1 MGASLFVGRVGGLAV
16 ALGVGAAMFSTGAVA
31 WADTSDSGARG
42 ADAADSPS
50 SASTSSASP
59 ASGNQPSARRANPG
73 ANRGAATRGND
84 RARTASPELSAH
96 SITAPTVGVARR
108 AAALAV
114 VDPESQANSVAAD
127 DFTVVPTAVELP
139 EPAGPDIRVHIDPMP
154 DPLPEPVEAYEV
166 TAFLS
171 EADNGVSDGADT
183 DPLVPADSP
192 VAWALLAAARREPLG
207 RAVRSAPTAQVTSSA
222 TVTSSAAVTNG
233 SLTVDPTVTIDDGII
248 QGYLEAVSSRGL
260 MMTYTALGPTCGS
273 NCALGDL
280 GGKISLGTIPLL
292 GETEQSFTIL
302 PYANWLDGDAK
313 GTQTFGVRVREVTN
327 LDMFLTGIPLV
338 GLFAAPIID
347 LLQTLPLIGDLLAP
361 LIGASVVATVAV
373 DVSTLA
379 PGGTPVAFTYRV
391 VSFDGVDISTNF
403 FPAAGIAAGVD
414 APTTI
419 SMPGLASAG
428 QSNPYAEFGIGG
440 QTLGVKPLRD
450 AGYNV
455 VTVTPRGE
463 FDSGGILQLDNPFFE
478 GRDVSAVVSWI
489 ASDTPAE
496 LNNPVIENDP
506 KVGMVGGSYGG
517 GIQLTAAATDPRI
530 DAIVPDIAW
539 NSLNS
544 SLYPDNTFKTAYG
557 SLLYLSLLTTG
568 ARVNSLIPRAILTGD
583 LLGWVSESAQ
593 ATLASSGPSALLAQL
608 QAPTLLTQGIVDVL
622 FPLQQSLISAEA
634 ILGNLYNAL
643 VPGSVP
649 AKVFWFCGGHGVCN
663 DTGNIEGGVPAIQT
677 VRLLADGLAWL
688 DRYVNGN
695 PGPADLI
702 PNFQFYDQ
710 LNTYYDSTLLP
721 YETGFNDLSPIGGI
735 SDGGLLPIIPIFGG
749 SNGLGDLPYSLGGGA
764 VAANAINIP
773 VEVPVGTQ
781 VVGAPTVT
789 FTYAGLGTTRAVYA
803 QVVNNATGLVLGNVV
818 TPLAVRLDGREH
830 TQTFTLSDIVFT
842 SDPLLASEGLT
853 VQITSSASAFEN
865 LTSFGLMNIS
875 NVTVAMPNR
884 TAV

>member
-1 MGASLFVGRVGGLAV
+1 MGASRYVGRVGGLAV
-16 ALGVGAAMFSTGAVA
+16 ALGVGVAMFSGSGLAS
-31 WADTSDSGARG
+31 ADTGSRG
-42 ADAADSPS
+42 ADSTDASNATES
-50 SASTSSASP
+50 SGSP
-59 ASGNQPSARRANPG
+59 AARNQPSARRANPG
-73 ANRGAATRGND
+73 ASRGAATRNND
-84 RARTASPELSAH
+84 RARTASPQLSAP
-96 SITAPTVGVARR
+96 SITAPVAGAARR

-114 VDPESQANSVAAD
+114 VDPEPATDSVAAD
-127 DFTVVPTAVELP
+127 DFTVVPPAVELP

-166 TAFLS
+166 AAFLS

-183 DPLVPADSP
+183 DPLVPADPLASGE
-192 VAWALLAAARREPLG
+192 LLAFVRRNTLALASSN
-207 RAVRSAPTAQVTSSA
+207 AVAPQ
-222 TVTSSAAVTNG
+222 VTSSAAVTSG
-233 SLTVDPTVTIDDGII
+233 SLTVDPTVVYFDGII
-248 QGYLEAVSSRGL
+248 RGNLGAVSGRGATL
-260 MMTYTALGPTCGS
+260 SFKLLGDSCGS
-273 NCALGDL
+273 NCGLGDI
-280 GGKISLGTIPLL
+280 GGKLTLGTL
-292 GETEQSFTIL
+292 GKDQPQSLAIL
-302 PYANWLDGDAK
+302 PYANWIDTSVADK
-313 GTQTFGVRVREVTN
+313 GIQTFGVRVREVTDF
-327 LDMFLTGIPLV
+327 DMFLTGIPLV
-338 GLFAAPIID
+338 GMFAAPIID

-373 DVSTLA
+373 NVLDLA
-379 PGGTPVAFTYRV
+379 PGDTPVAYTYTV
-391 VSFDGVDISTNF
+391 TSFDGVGISTNF

-440 QTLGVKPLRD
+440 QTLGVRPLRD

-463 FDSGGILQLDNPFFE
+463 FNSGGILQLDNPFFE

-506 KVGMVGGSYGG
+506 RVGMVGGSYGG

-593 ATLASSGPSALLAQL
+593 ATLASSGPTALLNQL

-643 VPGSVP
+643 DPGSVP

-663 DTGNIEGGVPAIQT
+663 DPVDLDAQA
-677 VRLLADGLAWL
+677 VRLLADGLNWL
-688 DRYVNGN
+688 DQYVAGT
-695 PGPADLI
+695 GSLATAI
-702 PNFQFYDQ
+702 PNFQWIDQ
-710 LNTYYDSTLLP
+710 LDGYYYSTYLP
-721 YETGFNDLSPIGGI
+721 SESAFNDEPDIGGI

-749 SNGLGDLPYSLGGGA
+749 SNGLGDLQYSLGGGA

-830 TQTFTLSDIVFT
+830 TQTFTLSDIVF
-842 SDPLLASEGLT
+842 SYDPTLASEGLT
-853 VQITSSASAFEN
+853 VQITSSATAFEN

-875 NVTVAMPNR
+875 NVSVTMPNR

>member
-1 MGASLFVGRVGGLAV
+1 MGASQFVGRVGGLAV

-31 WADTSDSGARG
+31 WADTSDSGGRG

-50 SASTSSASP
+50 SASPSA
-59 ASGNQPSARRANPG
+59 GTQPSARRANPG
-73 ANRGAATRGND
+73 ASRGSVTRSND
-84 RARTASPELSAH
+84 RARVASLEVSAP
-96 SITAPTVGVARR
+96 SITAPAAGVARR
-108 AAALAV
+108 VAALAV
-114 VDPESQANSVAAD
+114 VDPESATDSA
-127 DFTVVPTAVELP
+127 VPEEESPPAVELP
-139 EPAGPDIRVHIDPMP
+139 EPTGPDIRVHIDPMP

-183 DPLVPADSP
+183 DPLVPSDSP
-192 VAWALLAAARREPLG
+192 AAWALLAAARREPLS
-207 RAVRSAPTAQVTSSA
+207 RAVRTAPTAQVTSSA

-233 SLTVDPTVTIDDGII
+233 SLTVNPTVTIADGII

-260 MMTYTALGPTCGS
+260 MMTYTALGATCGS

-292 GETEQSFTIL
+292 GNTEQSFTIL
-302 PYANWLDGDAK
+302 PYANWLDGGTP
-313 GTQTFGVRVREVTN
+313 GTQTFGVRVREVTDF
-327 LDMFLTGIPLV
+327 DMFLTGIPLV
-338 GLFAAPIID
+338 GMFAAPIID

-361 LIGASVVATVAV
+361 LIGASVVATVDV
-373 DVSTLA
+373 DVADLA
-379 PGGTPVAFTYRV
+379 PGNTPVAFTYRV

-403 FPAAGIAAGVD
+403 FPAAGIAAGD
-414 APTTI
+414 LAPTAI

-463 FDSGGILQLDNPFFE
+463 FDSGGILQLDSPFDE

-489 ASDTPAE
+489 ASDTDAE
-496 LNNPVIENDP
+496 LNDDGDP

-583 LLGWVSESAQ
+583 LLGWISESAQ
-593 ATLASSGPSALLAQL
+593 ATLASSGPTALLAQL

-643 VPGSVP
+643 APGSVP

-663 DTGNIEGGVPAIQT
+663 DPVDFDAQA
-677 VRLLADGLAWL
+677 VRLLADGLNWL
-688 DRYVNGN
+688 DQYVAGT
-695 PGPADLI
+695 GSLATAI
-702 PNFQFYDQ
+702 PNFQWFDQ
-710 LNTYYDSTLLP
+710 LGGYHESPYLP
-721 YETGFNDLSPIGGI
+721 YESAFNDEPDIEGI
-735 SDGGLLPIIPIFGG
+735 ADGGLLPIIPFFGG

-764 VAANAINIP
+764 AAANAINIP
-773 VEVPVGTQ
+773 VTVPVGTQ

-818 TPLAVRLDGREH
+818 TPLAVILDGRER
-830 TQTFTLSDIVFT
+830 TQTFDLSDIVYT
-842 SDPLLASEGLT
+842 YDPGGEGGLT
-853 VQITSSASAFEN
+853 VQITSSATAFEN

-875 NVTVAMPNR
+875 SVSVTMPNR
-884 TAV
+884 TTTTP

>member
-1 MGASLFVGRVGGLAV
+1 MGASHFVGRVGGLAV

-31 WADTSDSGARG
+31 WADTSNSGGRG

-59 ASGNQPSARRANPG
+59 SAGNQPPARRANSA
-73 ANRGAATRGND
+73 ANRGTATRSND
-84 RARTASPELSAH
+84 RAHAASPEVSTP
-96 SITAPTVGVARR
+96 SITAPAAGVARR

-114 VDPESQANSVAAD
+114 VDPESATDSAA
-127 DFTVVPTAVELP
+127 PEEESPPAVELP
-139 EPAGPDIRVHIDPMP
+139 EPAGPDVKVHVDPMP

-192 VAWALLAAARREPLG
+192 AEWALLAAARREPLS

-222 TVTSSAAVTNG
+222 TVTSSAEVASG
-233 SLTVDPTVTIDDGII
+233 GLTVNPTVTIADGII

-260 MMTYTALGPTCGS
+260 MMTYTALGATCGS

-292 GETEQSFTIL
+292 GNTAQSFTIL

-313 GTQTFGVRVREVTN
+313 GTQTFGVRVREVTDF
-327 LDMFLTGIPLV
+327 DMFLTGIPLV

-361 LIGASVVATVAV
+361 LIGASVVATVDV
-373 DVSTLA
+373 DVADLA
-379 PGGTPVAFTYRV
+379 PGETPVAFTYRV

-403 FPAAGIAAGVD
+403 FPAAGIDAGVD
-414 APTTI
+414 APTAI

-440 QTLGVKPLRD
+440 QTLGVRPLRD

-463 FDSGGILQLDNPFFE
+463 FNSGGILQLDNPFYE

-489 ASDTPAE
+489 ASDTSAE
-496 LNNPVIENDP
+496 LNDTGDP

-583 LLGWVSESAQ
+583 LLGWISESAQ
-593 ATLASSGPSALLAQL
+593 ATLASSGPTALLAQL

-622 FPLQQSLISAEA
+622 FPLQQSLISAQA

-663 DTGNIEGGVPAIQT
+663 DPVDFDAQAA
-677 VRLLADGLAWL
+677 RLLADGLNWL
-688 DRYVNGN
+688 DQYVAGT
-695 PGPADLI
+695 GSLATAI
-702 PNFQFYDQ
+702 PNFQWIDQ
-710 LNTYYDSTLLP
+710 LGDYYASPYLP
-721 YETGFNDLSPIGGI
+721 YESAFNDEPDIGGI
-735 SDGGLLPIIPIFGG
+735 ADGGLLPIIPFFGG

-773 VEVPVGTQ
+773 VAVPIGTQ
-781 VVGAPTVT
+781 VVGAPTVS

-818 TPLAVRLDGREH
+818 TPLAVILDGRER
-830 TQTFTLSDIVFT
+830 TQTFDLSDIVYT
-842 SDPLLASEGLT
+842 YDPEGEGGLT
-853 VQITSSASAFEN
+853 VQITSSATAFEN
-865 LTSFGLMNIS
+865 FTSFGLMNIS
-875 NVTVAMPNR
+875 NVSVTMPNR
-884 TAV
+884 TL

>member
-31 WADTSDSGARG
+31 WADTSDSAARG
-42 ADAADSPS
+42 VDAADSPS
-50 SASTSSASP
+50 TASTSSASP
-59 ASGNQPSARRANPG
+59 AAGNQPSARRANPG
-73 ANRGAATRGND
+73 ANRGAATRSND
-84 RARTASPELSAH
+84 RARTVSPELSAQ

-108 AAALAV
+108 VAALAV
-114 VDPESQANSVAAD
+114 VDPESATNSAA
-127 DFTVVPTAVELP
+127 PEEESPPAVDLP
-139 EPAGPDIRVHIDPMP
+139 EPTGPDIRIHIDPMP

-183 DPLVPADSP
+183 DPLVPADSSA
-192 VAWALLAAARREPLG
+192 AWALLAAARREPLG
-207 RAVRSAPTAQVTSSA
+207 RAVRSAPAAQVTSSA
-222 TVTSSAAVTNG
+222 TVTSSAEVTSG
-233 SLTVDPTVTIDDGII
+233 GLTVDPTVTIADGII

-260 MMTYTALGPTCGS
+260 MMTYTALGATCGS

-292 GETEQSFTIL
+292 GNTAQSFTIL

-313 GTQTFGVRVREVTN
+313 GTQTFGVRVREVTDF
-327 LDMFLTGIPLV
+327 DMFLTGIPLV
-338 GLFAAPIID
+338 GMFAAPIID

-379 PGGTPVAFTYRV
+379 SGNTPVAYTYRV

-403 FPAAGIAAGVD
+403 FPAAGIAPGD
-414 APTTI
+414 LAPTAI

-440 QTLGVKPLRD
+440 QTLGVKPLRG

-463 FDSGGILQLDNPFFE
+463 FDSGGILQLDSPFYE

-489 ASDTPAE
+489 ASDTSAV
-496 LNNPVIENDP
+496 LNDTGDP

-583 LLGWVSESAQ
+583 LLGWISESAQ
-593 ATLASSGPSALLAQL
+593 ATLASSGPTALLAQL

-622 FPLQQSLISAEA
+622 FPLQQSLISAQA
-634 ILGNLYNAL
+634 ILGNLHNAL

-663 DTGNIEGGVPAIQT
+663 DPVDFDAQAA
-677 VRLLADGLAWL
+677 RLLADGLNWL
-688 DRYVNGN
+688 DQYVAGT
-695 PGPADLI
+695 GSLATAI
-702 PNFQFYDQ
+702 PNFQWIDQ
-710 LNTYYDSTLLP
+710 LGDYYASPYLP
-721 YETGFNDLSPIGGI
+721 YESAFNDEPDIGGI
-735 SDGGLLPIIPIFGG
+735 ADGGLLPIIPFFGG

-773 VEVPVGTQ
+773 VAVPIGTQ
-781 VVGAPTVT
+781 VVGAPTVS

-818 TPLAVRLDGREH
+818 TPLAVILDGRER
-830 TQTFTLSDIVFT
+830 TQTFDLSDIVYT
-842 SDPLLASEGLT
+842 YDPEGEGGLT

-875 NVTVAMPNR
+875 NVTVTMPNR
-884 TAV
+884 TTV

>member
-1 MGASLFVGRVGGLAV
+1 MGASQFVGRVGGLAV

-31 WADTSDSGARG
+31 WADTSNSGGRG

-59 ASGNQPSARRANPG
+59 SAGNQPPARRANSA
-73 ANRGAATRGND
+73 ANRGTATRSND
-84 RARTASPELSAH
+84 RAHAASPEVSTP
-96 SITAPTVGVARR
+96 SITAPAAGVARR

-114 VDPESQANSVAAD
+114 VDPESATDSAA
-127 DFTVVPTAVELP
+127 PEEESPPAVELP
-139 EPAGPDIRVHIDPMP
+139 EPAGPDVKVHVDPMP

-192 VAWALLAAARREPLG
+192 AEWALLAAARREPLS

-222 TVTSSAAVTNG
+222 TVTSSAEVASG
-233 SLTVDPTVTIDDGII
+233 GLTVNPTVTIADGII

-260 MMTYTALGPTCGS
+260 MMTYTALGATCGS

-292 GETEQSFTIL
+292 GNTAQSFTIL

-313 GTQTFGVRVREVTN
+313 GTQTFGVRVREVTDF
-327 LDMFLTGIPLV
+327 DMFLTGIPLV

-361 LIGASVVATVAV
+361 LIGASVVATVDV
-373 DVSTLA
+373 DVADLA
-379 PGGTPVAFTYRV
+379 PGETPVAFTYRV

-403 FPAAGIAAGVD
+403 FPAAGIDAGVD
-414 APTTI
+414 APTAI

-440 QTLGVKPLRD
+440 QTLGVRPLRD

-463 FDSGGILQLDNPFFE
+463 FNSGGILQLDNPFYE

-489 ASDTPAE
+489 ASDTSAE
-496 LNNPVIENDP
+496 LNDTGDP

-583 LLGWVSESAQ
+583 LLGWISESAQ
-593 ATLASSGPSALLAQL
+593 ATLASSGPTALLAQL

-622 FPLQQSLISAEA
+622 FPLQQSLISAQA

-663 DTGNIEGGVPAIQT
+663 DPVDFDAQAA
-677 VRLLADGLAWL
+677 RLLADGLNWL
-688 DRYVNGN
+688 DQYVAGT
-695 PGPADLI
+695 GSLATAI
-702 PNFQFYDQ
+702 PNFQWIDQ
-710 LNTYYDSTLLP
+710 LGDYYASPYLP
-721 YETGFNDLSPIGGI
+721 YESAFNDEPDIGGI
-735 SDGGLLPIIPIFGG
+735 ADGGLLPIIPFFGG

-773 VEVPVGTQ
+773 VAVPIGTQ
-781 VVGAPTVT
+781 VVGAPTVS

-818 TPLAVRLDGREH
+818 TPLAVILDGRER
-830 TQTFTLSDIVFT
+830 TQTFDLSDIVYT
-842 SDPLLASEGLT
+842 YDPEGEGGLT
-853 VQITSSASAFEN
+853 VQITSSATAFEN
-865 LTSFGLMNIS
+865 FTSFGLMNIS
-875 NVTVAMPNR
+875 NVSVTMPNR
-884 TAV
+884 TL

>member
-1 MGASLFVGRVGGLAV
+1 MSASLFVGRVGGLAV

-31 WADTSDSGARG
+31 GADTSDSGRRG
-42 ADAADSPS
+42 ADATDSPS
-50 SASTSSASP
+50 PASASP
-59 ASGNQPSARRANPG
+59 ASASSASPSAGTQPSARRANPG
-73 ANRGAATRGND
+73 PNRGAATRSND
-84 RARTASPELSAH
+84 RAHAASSEVSAP
-96 SITAPTVGVARR
+96 SIAAPAAGVARR
-108 AAALAV
+108 VAALAV
-114 VDPESQANSVAAD
+114 VDPESATDSAAPEEES
-127 DFTVVPTAVELP
+127 TSAVELP
-139 EPAGPDIRVHIDPMP
+139 EPVGPDIRVHIDPMP

-183 DPLVPADSP
+183 DPLVPSDSP
-192 VAWALLAAARREPLG
+192 AAWALLAAARREPLS
-207 RAVRSAPTAQVTSSA
+207 RAVRTAPTAQVTSSA
-222 TVTSSAAVTNG
+222 TVTSG
-233 SLTVDPTVTIDDGII
+233 SLTVNPTVTIADGII

-260 MMTYTALGPTCGS
+260 MMTYTALGATCGS

-292 GETEQSFTIL
+292 GNTEQSFTIL
-302 PYANWLDGDAK
+302 PYANWLDGGTP
-313 GTQTFGVRVREVTN
+313 GTQTFGVRVREVTDF
-327 LDMFLTGIPLV
+327 DMFLTGIPLV
-338 GLFAAPIID
+338 GMFAAPIID

-361 LIGASVVATVAV
+361 LIGASVVATVDV
-373 DVSTLA
+373 DVADLA
-379 PGGTPVAFTYRV
+379 PGNTPVAFTYRV

-403 FPAAGIAAGVD
+403 FPAAGIAAGD
-414 APTTI
+414 LAPTAI

-463 FDSGGILQLDNPFFE
+463 FDSGGILQLDSPFYE

-489 ASDTPAE
+489 ASDTDAE
-496 LNNPVIENDP
+496 LNDDGDP

-583 LLGWVSESAQ
+583 LLGWISESAQ
-593 ATLASSGPSALLAQL
+593 ATLASSGPTALLAQL

-643 VPGSVP
+643 APGSVP

-663 DTGNIEGGVPAIQT
+663 DPVDFDAQA
-677 VRLLADGLAWL
+677 VRLLADGLNWL
-688 DRYVNGN
+688 DQYVAGT
-695 PGPADLI
+695 GSLATAI
-702 PNFQFYDQ
+702 PNFQWFDQ
-710 LNTYYDSTLLP
+710 LGGYHESPYLP
-721 YETGFNDLSPIGGI
+721 YESAFNDEPDIEGI
-735 SDGGLLPIIPIFGG
+735 ADGGLLPIIPFFGG

-764 VAANAINIP
+764 AAANAINIP
-773 VEVPVGTQ
+773 VTVPVGTQ
-781 VVGAPTVT
+781 VVGAPTVS

-818 TPLAVRLDGREH
+818 TPLAVILDGRER
-830 TQTFTLSDIVFT
+830 TQTFDLSDIVYT
-842 SDPLLASEGLT
+842 YDPEGEGGLT
-853 VQITSSASAFEN
+853 VQITSSATAFEN

-875 NVTVAMPNR
+875 NVSVTMPNR
-884 TAV
+884 TTTTP